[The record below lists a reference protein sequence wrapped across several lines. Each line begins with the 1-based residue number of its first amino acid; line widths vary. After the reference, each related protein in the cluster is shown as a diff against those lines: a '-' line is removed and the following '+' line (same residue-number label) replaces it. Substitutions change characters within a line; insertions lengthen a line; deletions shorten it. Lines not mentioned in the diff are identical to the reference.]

1 MIKPHGPYV
10 YLGINRVTNEF
21 YIGARYSHSKH
32 KRDSVDDLSIVYYT
46 SSKIVKPLFAQF
58 DWQILAVFVSKE
70 DALAYEEMLIN
81 EHWHNPLLL
90 NKNKGGKK
98 FHRPSP
104 EEYGKKLYQP
114 RPYVKKDRTRQPSS
128 VSKKLRS
135 DTLKKI
141 WSDPDFKEKM
151 VVSRQRTHTTKEF
164 REAHS
169 IAMKKVSKQSKQ
181 IRRIC
186 RLSDRKEMT
195 VQNFSRYS

>member
-1 MIKPHGPYV
+1 MIKPYGPYV
-10 YLGINRVTNEF
+10 YLGTSRVTNEF
-21 YIGARYSHSKH
+21 YIGARYSHSQH
-32 KRDSVDDLSIVYYT
+32 KRNSVDDLGIVYYT

-58 DWQILAVFVSKE
+58 DWQILAIFVSKE
-70 DALAYEEMLIN
+70 DALAYEEILIN

-114 RPYVKKDRTRQPSS
+114 RPYVKKDRTCRPSL

-141 WSDPDFKEKM
+141 WSDPDFKKKM

-181 IRRIC
+181 IRRVC

>member
-1 MIKPHGPYV
+1 MIKSYSPYV
-10 YLGINRVTNEF
+10 YLGINRTTSEF
-21 YIGARYSHSKH
+21 YIGARYSHCKH
-32 KRDSVDDLSIVYYT
+32 KRNSVDDLGVVYYT
-46 SSKIVKPLFAQF
+46 SSKKVKPLFDQF
-58 DWQILAVFVSKE
+58 DWQILAIFVSKE

-114 RPYVKKDRTRQPSS
+114 RPYIKKESTRRPGAY
-128 VSKKLRS
+128 SKKLRS
-135 DTLKKI
+135 NIFKKI

-151 VVSRQRTHTTKEF
+151 VASRQRTHTTKEF

-181 IRRIC
+181 ICRVC

>member
-1 MIKPHGPYV
+1 MIKSYGPYV
-10 YLGINRVTNEF
+10 YLGINRTTDEF

-32 KRDSVDDLSIVYYT
+32 KRDSVDDLGVVYYT
-46 SSKIVKPLFAQF
+46 SSKKVKPIFAQF
-58 DWQILAVFVSKE
+58 DWKILAVFVSKE

-104 EEYGKKLYQP
+104 EEYGKKSNQTTTYS
-114 RPYVKKDRTRQPSS
+114 KKDRSNNI
-128 VSKKLRS
+128 KKR
-135 DTLKKI
+135 
-141 WSDPDFKEKM
+141 WSDPNFKQKM
-151 VVSRQRTHTTKEF
+151 IASRQITHTTKEF

-181 IRRIC
+181 VCRVC

-195 VQNFSRYS
+195 VQNFFRYS